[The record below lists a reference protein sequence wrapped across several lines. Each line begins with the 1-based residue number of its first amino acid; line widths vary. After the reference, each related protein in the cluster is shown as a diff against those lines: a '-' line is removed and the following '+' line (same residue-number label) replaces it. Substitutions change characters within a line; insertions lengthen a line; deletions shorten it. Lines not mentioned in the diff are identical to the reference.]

1 MSSQRRVTTPPE
13 DQAEVVTGSLRSDSP
28 GKQTGTEAP
37 PGLSCVA
44 PVSPHKDLTHD
55 SDLGI
60 TRLCPGFLADLILP
74 GVPGVGVFPL

>member
-28 GKQTGTEAP
+28 GNTAGRGTPHGFFGDSPAP
-37 PGLSCVA
+37 
-44 PVSPHKDLTHD
+44 PHKDLTLD
-55 SDLGI
+55 SVPGI
-60 TRLCPGFLADLILP
+60 TRLFPGLLADLILP